1 MVNTVKQST
10 RDAAIAAATD
20 QLEAARDISMRSIGS
35 QLGISGAALYYHFAN
50 RQALLDAVA
59 ERAFTDL
66 EKKLRSSDAGEPE
79 RIIHGI
85 LKEYRLFATEH
96 PNLFGLM
103 FVTPHRT
110 ARKFPRDFA
119 AHRSAVFN
127 LLWKAVEECMEDA
140 SDGTPGESL
149 YLAHDL
155 WALTHGQ
162 ILLWRA
168 GRFEDERSFEDIVER
183 SITRFL
189 SRPSRSRYSPSL

>member
-1 MVNTVKQST
+1 MVNGVKKPT
-10 RDAAIAAATD
+10 WEAAITAATD
-20 QLEAARDISMRSIGS
+20 QLESTGDISMRSIGA

-50 RQALLDAVA
+50 KQAVIDAVT
-59 ERAFTDL
+59 ERAFAAF
-66 EKKLRSSDAGEPE
+66 EKKLRSIDAREPE
-79 RIIHGI
+79 RVIHGI
-85 LKEYRLFATEH
+85 LKEYRLFASEH

-103 FVTPHRT
+103 FVTPHRS

-127 LLWKAVEECMEDA
+127 LLWRAVEECMADA
-140 SDGTPGESL
+140 SDGTPADSL

-168 GRFEDERSFEDIVER
+168 GRFEDERSFEDVIER
-183 SITRFL
+183 SITRFISTL
-189 SRPSRSRYSPSL
+189 EV

>member
-1 MVNTVKQST
+1 MVNDVKQPT
-10 RDAAIAAATD
+10 REAAIAAATN
-20 QLEAARDISMRSIGS
+20 QLESAGDISMRTIGS
-35 QLGISGAALYYHFAN
+35 LLGISGAALYHHFAN
-50 RQALLDAVA
+50 KQALLDAVT
-59 ERAFTDL
+59 ERAFAAF
-66 EKKLRSSDAGEPE
+66 EKKLRSIDAREPE

-85 LKEYRLFATEH
+85 LKEYRRFATEH
-96 PNLFGLM
+96 PHLFGLM

-140 SDGTPGESL
+140 SDGTPGDSL

-168 GRFEDERSFEDIVER
+168 GRFEDERSFEDVVER
-183 SITRFL
+183 SITRFVSTL
-189 SRPSRSRYSPSL
+189 EI

>member
-1 MVNTVKQST
+1 MVNAVKHST
-10 RDAAIAAATD
+10 RDAAVTAATD
-20 QLEAARDISMRSIGS
+20 QLETAGDISMRSIGS
-35 QLGISGAALYYHFAN
+35 LLGISGAALYHHFAN
-50 RQALLDAVA
+50 KQALLDAIA
-59 ERAFTDL
+59 ERAFTAF
-66 EKKLRSSDAGEPE
+66 EKKLRSIDAREPE

-96 PNLFGLM
+96 PHLFSLM

-127 LLWKAVEECMEDA
+127 LLWKAVEECMEDT
-140 SDGTPGESL
+140 SDGTPGDSL

-168 GRFEDERSFEDIVER
+168 GRFEDERSFEDVIER
-183 SITRFL
+183 SITRFIATL
-189 SRPSRSRYSPSL
+189 EN